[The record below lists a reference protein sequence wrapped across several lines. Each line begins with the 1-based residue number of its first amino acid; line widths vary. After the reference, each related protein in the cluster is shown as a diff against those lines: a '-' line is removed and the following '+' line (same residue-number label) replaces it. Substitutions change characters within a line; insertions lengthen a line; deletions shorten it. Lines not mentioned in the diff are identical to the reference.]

1 MDYTVEKKNDNTW
14 IIAEGNFRMFLL
26 AGEEKALLID
36 SGLSLRNVRKIAAGF
51 TDLPLELLNT
61 HADPDHIGANGEFDF
76 CYMHPDEEENYRRAG
91 CRGSNEEFES
101 FYMHPADESHYR
113 RSGKSGKV
121 IPVRDGDEIDLGNR
135 KLVIYHIPGHTP
147 GSVAVLD
154 RAGRFLISGDPIQRN
169 GDIFMY
175 SHGRDLNAYIKGME
189 HLKEHLSEFDE
200 IWPSHADLP
209 LTPDYIET
217 IEQSAKDIL
226 SGKLKGVES
235 DMMGNRVMKYDT
247 GYTVFLCDR

>member
-36 SGLSLRNVRKIAAGF
+36 SGLSLRNVRKIAAGL

-91 CRGSNEEFES
+91 
-101 FYMHPADESHYR
+101 
-113 RSGKSGKV
+113 RSGRIV
-121 IPVRDGDEIDLGNR
+121 PIRDGDVLDLGNR

-169 GDIFMY
+169 GDIFMF
-175 SHGRDLNAYIKGME
+175 SRGRDLNAYIKGME

>member
-91 CRGSNEEFES
+91 
-101 FYMHPADESHYR
+101 
-113 RSGKSGKV
+113 RSGRIV
-121 IPVRDGDEIDLGNR
+121 PIRDGDVLDLGNR

-169 GDIFMY
+169 GDIFMF

>member
-36 SGLSLRNVRKIAAGF
+36 SGLSLRNVRKIAAGL

-91 CRGSNEEFES
+91 
-101 FYMHPADESHYR
+101 
-113 RSGKSGKV
+113 RSGRIV
-121 IPVRDGDEIDLGNR
+121 PIRDGDVLDLGNR

-169 GDIFMY
+169 GDIFMFG
-175 SHGRDLNAYIKGME
+175 HGRDLNAYIKGME

-247 GYTVFLCDR
+247 GYTVFLCDK

>member
-91 CRGSNEEFES
+91 
-101 FYMHPADESHYR
+101 
-113 RSGKSGKV
+113 RSGRIV
-121 IPVRDGDEIDLGNR
+121 PIRDGDVLDLGNR

-169 GDIFMY
+169 GDIFMF
-175 SHGRDLNAYIKGME
+175 SRGRDLNAYIKGME